1 MKTVDVVIRAESE
14 DDFDEICDRAEA
26 LQGKTVE
33 VRSGDSRI
41 SLALITQL
49 FWNDETLEV
58 TISFSQEALDM
69 LNVCSFGRDA
79 LAEVEIHV
87 LH

>member
-1 MKTVDVVIRAESE
+1 MKTVDITIHAESE

-26 LQGKTVE
+26 LQGKIVE

-41 SLALITQL
+41 SRALVTKW

-69 LNVCSFGRDA
+69 FNVCSFGRDA
-79 LAEVEIHV
+79 LAEVEMHV